1 MRDFFF
7 FLQILV
13 SGHNFCLVKNICVLT
28 HCTALTSTDIN
39 DMSFLF
45 RECLWS
51 ISQLHKAYFTQC
63 SSASDA
69 TMQSMSNLF
78 SFANVSKNWVLEAKH
93 IKC

>member
-1 MRDFFF
+1 M
-7 FLQILV
+7 QILA
-13 SGHNFCLVKNICVLT
+13 SGHNFYLVKNICVLT
-28 HCTALTSTDIN
+28 HCTALTSTDCN

-45 RECLWS
+45 KECSWC
-51 ISQLHKAYFTQC
+51 ISQSHKAYFTQG

-69 TMQSMSNLF
+69 TMQSVSNLF